1 MTSGSVPSRAPRVT
15 RSASWSSPIACSP
28 TLTPVR
34 RVKVAKSRRA
44 AATRSGSVSAIHTS
58 IGEPFVAVLDL
69 VGLWPPPPQP
79 ATTAQSSSTTRAR
92 KADKARPYP
101 LARGALAAAG
111 GAAVRER
118 AARDRHE
125 LPVVAR
131 RAETQAEEAERGVGA
146 ELAARRRRGER
157 QLVVAARPGDDL
169 PHPPGR
175 FDGAGG

>member
-92 KADKARPYP
+92 RADKARPYP

-118 AARDRHE
+118 AARDGDE

-131 RAETQAEEAERGVGA
+131 RSERNPQEAEGGVRAGFHARRGGLEA
-146 ELAARRRRGER
+146 ALLLAAR
-157 QLVVAARPGDDL
+157 ADDDL
-169 PHPPGR
+169 AH
-175 FDGAGG
+175 AA